1 MIIEEIDRE
10 LLCDMTEEQQRL
22 RGIQLAEITA
32 EYKSL
37 EAEKKSVTKE
47 YGDRLKGL
55 REKLES
61 LGKDVKSCTEKR
73 RVPCN
78 IEGEIRSG
86 EVQIR
91 RLDTQEVVET
101 RDATAKEM
109 KLMNNMVQGSFPGL
123 DGPTA
128 H

>member
-10 LLCDMTEEQQRL
+10 LLCDMTEEEQRL
-22 RGIQLAEITA
+22 RGIELAELTA
-32 EYKSL
+32 QFKEL
-37 EAEKKSVTKE
+37 EAEKKAAAKE
-47 YGDRLKGL
+47 YGDRIKAM

-61 LGKDVKSCTEKR
+61 LSKDVESCTEKR
-73 RVPCN
+73 RVACH

-91 RLDTQEVVET
+91 RLDTREVVET

-109 KLMNNMVQGSFPGL
+109 QLMNRRVQGSFPGL